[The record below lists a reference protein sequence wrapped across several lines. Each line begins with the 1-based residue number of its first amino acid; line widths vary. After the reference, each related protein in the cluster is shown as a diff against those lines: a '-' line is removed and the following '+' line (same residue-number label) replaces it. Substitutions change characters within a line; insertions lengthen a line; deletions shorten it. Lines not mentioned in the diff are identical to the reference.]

1 MDEIREKVKATIK
14 SIDITKLSLNELS
27 LYLDI
32 CNKAK
37 TLEGKDYTDILSA
50 MSHGFGGNDNQTTI
64 KDLQTETKED
74 K

>member
-1 MDEIREKVKATIK
+1 MDEIRAKVKETIK
-14 SIDITKLSLNELS
+14 SIDTKKLSLNELS
-27 LYLDI
+27 LFLDI

-50 MSHGFGGNDNQTTI
+50 MSSGFNSSANPTTI
-64 KDLQTETKED
+64 KDLQTEQKEE